1 MGTYRTGY
9 FSQLYGS
16 VLLGSNAGQY
26 ASGYDNIMIGGG
38 STGSYSKL
46 HDSILI
52 GSLAGYQFG
61 KNVSNI
67 QDPIV
72 AIGYNT
78 CSSLNLKS
86 GGKMCI
92 GSGTLHSNIDNGSIW
107 STTDAHPQMVIGYV
121 DKGLKNQKITLY
133 ASKVYRIGKN
143 TFDIAS
149 GTDTNN
155 YRLSDIRFKKN
166 IVPSTHSLQD
176 IRKVNIYDY
185 NFKDDIHKAP
195 RIGVIAQEHRKIFP
209 NAVSREPYTKKLAVS
224 SEWLI
229 YTMINA
235 IKDVDK
241 EVQSLQNDM
250 KQYVADYMGLKT
262 KLTRLE
268 QQAKQIEQENTQMK
282 AHLARINAKLQ

>member
-1 MGTYRTGY
+1 
-9 FSQLYGS
+9 
-16 VLLGSNAGQY
+16 
-26 ASGYDNIMIGGG
+26 
-38 STGSYSKL
+38 
-46 HDSILI
+46 
-52 GSLAGYQFG
+52 
-61 KNVSNI
+61 
-67 QDPIV
+67 
-72 AIGYNT
+72 
-78 CSSLNLKS
+78 
-86 GGKMCI
+86 MCI
-92 GSGTLHSNIDNGSIW
+92 GSGTLNSNIVATNGSSIW
-107 STTDAHPQMVIGYV
+107 STTAAYPQMVIGYV
-121 DKGLKNQKITLY
+121 DEGLNNQKITLY
-133 ASKVYRIGKN
+133 ARKVYRIGKN
-143 TFDIAS
+143 TFDIAQ
-149 GTDTNN
+149 GTETNN
-155 YRLSDIRFKKN
+155 YKLSDIRFKKN
-166 IVPSTHSLQD
+166 LVLSTRSLKD

-250 KQYVADYMGLKT
+250 KQYVAGYMGLKT

-268 QQAKQIEQENTQMK
+268 QQAKQIEQENAQMK